1 MIESLGSLF
10 FEPAFLFARRGDGS
24 DKLRDLSGRRIAIGA
39 EGSGTRLLA
48 LKLLAANGFDPAAL
62 NLLALGGAD
71 ARDALLRGEID
82 AAFFVLAYPLPSL
95 EPLFRAPEVTVVSF
109 ERIEAYR
116 MFFPHLSSVTLP
128 AGSIDLAAGLPPE
141 DVALLAP
148 AASLVV
154 HEDVHPALKNLL
166 VRVAHNVHGGR
177 QLFNAPGRFPAVDL
191 TDFELNTYARRF
203 IESGPSLF
211 ARWLPFWVSVWGER
225 LLILLL
231 PLLGLMLPLMR
242 IAPPIYRWQVQRKIY
257 RWYKHLEQIEHD
269 AQGAGDRADLAHRLD
284 ELETRVA
291 AVNVPLSYRQQL
303 YDLRQ
308 HIVLIRRRLGLSP
321 DEPPVPEARS

>member
-1 MIESLGSLF
+1 
-10 FEPAFLFARRGDGS
+10 
-24 DKLRDLSGRRIAIGA
+24 
-39 EGSGTRLLA
+39 
-48 LKLLAANGFDPAAL
+48 
-62 NLLALGGAD
+62 
-71 ARDALLRGEID
+71 
-82 AAFFVLAYPLPSL
+82 
-95 EPLFRAPEVTVVSF
+95 
-109 ERIEAYR
+109 

-128 AGSIDLAAGLPPE
+128 AGSSTSPP
-141 DVALLAP
+141 ACRRRTSRCSRP
-148 AASLVV
+148 PPSLVV

-166 VRVAHNVHGGR
+166 RPRPQTSTAAASSSTR
-177 QLFNAPGRFPAVDL
+177 RGRFPAVDL

-211 ARWLPFWVSVWGER
+211 ARWLPFSVSVWGEL

-257 RWYKHLEQIEHD
+257 RWYKRLEQIEHD

-308 HIVLIRRRLGLSP
+308 RIVLIRRRLGLSP
-321 DEPPVPEARS
+321 DEPPVRAARS